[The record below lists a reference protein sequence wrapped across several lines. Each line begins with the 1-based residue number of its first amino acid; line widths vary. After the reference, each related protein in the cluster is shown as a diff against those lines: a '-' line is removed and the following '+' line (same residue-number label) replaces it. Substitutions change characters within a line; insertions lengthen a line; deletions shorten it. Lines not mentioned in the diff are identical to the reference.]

1 MDDEEAEILAIAA
14 SVRAIRRGEGAA
26 GEASRTLRTLLRR
39 VQADAANAGLAAAPL
54 DEGVGVD
61 LARSS
66 TTTRAP
72 LSFEPSRGVSG
83 EASKPPSAA
92 AAGLAAM
99 ALADAWPSTRASPPA
114 ARGAT
119 RLSAADADWTAFVE
133 GRGAYP
139 AHAIDGP
146 VPSEG
151 FAGWAG
157 GLFGTSPPEE
167 AAFLSANASAV
178 PPHVEW
184 AAALQR
190 KAFDGAMRARVAA
203 LRARLRTAV
212 RRTEATRIRIPP
224 GRFAERR

>member
-1 MDDEEAEILAIAA
+1 
-14 SVRAIRRGEGAA
+14 
-26 GEASRTLRTLLRR
+26 
-39 VQADAANAGLAAAPL
+39 
-54 DEGVGVD
+54 
-61 LARSS
+61 
-66 TTTRAP
+66 
-72 LSFEPSRGVSG
+72 
-83 EASKPPSAA
+83 
-92 AAGLAAM
+92 M

-167 AAFLSANASAV
+167 TAFLSANASAV

-224 GRFAERR
+224 GRLAERR